1 MSIKQKLTSFL
12 GFMKG
17 ETVGGIIAAV
27 VAMPQAL
34 AFGVATGFGAM
45 AGMWGAVILSITAGI
60 LGSNI
65 PVISG
70 PTGPCTIAL
79 ASILSSH
86 GFGLDKA
93 FVILFMA
100 AIIQMLIAATKL
112 SDIVKYIP
120 YPVIS
125 GFMNGVGTILIIMQ
139 LNPILGH
146 PISST
151 VIDTLKSLPEAVS
164 GINYAALGL
173 GVLTLVICFAIP
185 ARLNR
190 YIPAQLA
197 ALIIGTAVSVIWHF
211 DVERISQISLV
222 LPSLQ
227 FPHITAGIV
236 KEFFPYALIFAIV
249 ASSESLLTGLVADS
263 LTKTTGSSKRLLA
276 SQGAGNLLC
285 ALTGSL
291 SGAAATMRTAAAIK
305 NGAVSRWSTIISGLV
320 LLVILL
326 KFGKLASEIPLA
338 VLAGILIKIGY
349 DIIDTKFLK
358 VIKFAPRDDL
368 YVLAIVFLLTVFYN
382 LIFAV
387 ASGIILASLLY
398 AKRCADRA
406 NLGVKDISDRD
417 IMKYEAALEKS
428 SHHKIRVVHIN
439 GQFFFGSATRIISHF
454 DEMLGTKYLI
464 LNYESADTLD
474 ISAVFALE
482 DIIVRLQAQKIEV
495 MLVITSDRV
504 AEQLKNLKISE
515 QIGEDRVFYDEK
527 AAVEHAKNLLKSK
540 AKARSKGHFPF
551 WHIHH

>member
-1 MSIKQKLTSFL
+1 MSAKQKITSFL
-12 GFMKG
+12 NFMKG

-60 LGSNI
+60 IGSNI

-86 GFGLDKA
+86 GFGMDKA

-100 AIIQMLIAATKL
+100 AIIQIIIATTKL
-112 SDIVKYIP
+112 SDIVKYVP

-151 VIDTLKSLPEAVS
+151 VVGTLKSLPSVLQDVNFSALV
-164 GINYAALGL
+164 LGL
-173 GVLTLVICFAIP
+173 LTLFICFAIP

-190 YIPAQLA
+190 YLPAQLA
-197 ALIIGTAVSVIWHF
+197 ALVIGTAVSVVWDF

-227 FPHITAGIV
+227 LPDVSAAAIR
-236 KEFFPYALIFAIV
+236 EFFPYALIFAIV

-263 LTKTTGSSKRLLA
+263 LTKTNSSSRRMLA

-285 ALTGSL
+285 SLTGSL

-305 NGAVSRWSTIISGLV
+305 NGAVSRWSAVISGLV

-326 KFGKLASEIPLA
+326 KFGNLASEIPLA

-358 VIKFAPRDDL
+358 VIKYAPRDDL

-387 ASGIILASLLY
+387 ACGIILASLLY

-406 NLGVKDISDRD
+406 NLGVKDITDKET
-417 IMKYEAALEKS
+417 MQYEAALEKS

-454 DEMLGTKYLI
+454 DEMLGTKYMI

-482 DIIVRLQAQKIEV
+482 DIIVRLLAQKIEV
-495 MLVITSDRV
+495 MLVIKSDRV
-504 AEQLKNLKISE
+504 AEQLKNLKITE
-515 QIGEDRVFYDEK
+515 QIGENKIFYDEK
-527 AAVEHAKNLLKSK
+527 AAVSYAKNLLKSNVN
-540 AKARSKGHFPF
+540 AKSKGHFPF